1 MQSAAGYGA
10 AAGLPLQYDPSQ
22 AKPSPQ
28 RRRLWNGSALW
39 ASVLLPWALFVAV
52 FAVMSF
58 SQQYSNPWFDSGRLS
73 IAVNG
78 VVLTVVLV
86 FGWLALAAWQQKGMS
101 RGSPEP
107 TWHTFLFG
115 TVVLA
120 WLLALALGGYNFEMN
135 VTVFNQVNSL
145 HSYKDVDPS
154 RVDGQRMMDAGT
166 IQFATGTRLD
176 VSKSMGFRNSAIY
189 CVAPIII
196 GDMPPATY
204 DFWAVGTGCCSEHSA
219 DFACGEY
226 DNTNARSG
234 LRLISDKE
242 YYALAVQQAEATYGV
257 KASNPV
263 FLTWMQDPDV
273 EVNQYWTDALRFFW
287 LVAGLYGIFQAA
299 LVAAMLTVLSKLG
312 W

>member
-1 MQSAAGYGA
+1 MQSATGYGA
-10 AAGLPLQYDPSQ
+10 AAGLPLQYDASQ
-22 AKPSPQ
+22 AKPP

-39 ASVLLPWALFVAV
+39 VAVLLPWALFAAV

-58 SQQYSNPWFDSGRLS
+58 SQQYSNPWFDSGRLN
-73 IAVNG
+73 IAVN
-78 VVLTVVLV
+78 VLVLSVVLV
-86 FGWLALAAWQQKGMS
+86 FGWLALAAWQQKSQS

-115 TVVLA
+115 TIVLA
-120 WLLALALGGYNFEMN
+120 WLLALAMGGYNFDMN

-145 HSYKDVDPS
+145 NSYKGVDPS

-166 IQFATGTRLD
+166 LEFVAGTRLD
-176 VSKSMGFRNSAIY
+176 VSRSMGFKNGVIY
-189 CVAPIII
+189 CVAPIVI
-196 GDMPPATY
+196 GDTPPATY
-204 DFWAVGTGCCSEHSA
+204 DFWAIGTGCCSEHSA

-226 DNTNARSG
+226 DNSNARSG
-234 LRLISDKE
+234 LRLTSSKE
-242 YYALAVQQAEATYGV
+242 YYALAVEMAEATYGV

-273 EVNQYWTDALRFFW
+273 EVSQYWTDALRFFA
-287 LVAGLYGIFQAA
+287 LVAVLYGLFQTA
-299 LVAAMLTVLSKLG
+299 LVAAMLAVMSKLG